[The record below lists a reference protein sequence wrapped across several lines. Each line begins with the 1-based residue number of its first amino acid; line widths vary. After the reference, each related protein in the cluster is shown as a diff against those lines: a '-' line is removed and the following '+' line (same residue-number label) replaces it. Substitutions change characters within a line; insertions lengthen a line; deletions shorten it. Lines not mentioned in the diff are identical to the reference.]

1 MTMIGQPPPVLS
13 PRQMSLLRIVL
24 ALAWADGTLAR
35 EEVDVMISRFS
46 HAFAP
51 SAEQRPYFEAEL
63 RGYLVQDIPLNELVP
78 LLKTDTEKEF
88 VLRVGYE
95 VISSSAR
102 TPDEAPINQ
111 DENDAYQRL
120 VSLLGLPAAAVQ
132 RIEQEA
138 AETLTSQRSNVS
150 DLLIY
155 QVRDYLRQ

>member
-1 MTMIGQPPPVLS
+1 MIGQPSPVLS

-24 ALAWADGTLAR
+24 ALAWSDGTLAK
-35 EEVDVMISRFS
+35 EEVDVMITRFS

-51 SAEQRPYFEAEL
+51 SPEQRSYFEEEL
-63 RGYLVQDIPLNELVP
+63 RGYLVQDIPMSEMVP

-95 VISSSAR
+95 VISASAR

-111 DENDAYQRL
+111 AEDDAYQRL
-120 VSLLGLPAAAVQ
+120 VSLLNLPDETVQ

-138 AETLTSQRSNVS
+138 AETLASERNNVS

>member
-1 MTMIGQPPPVLS
+1 MIGQPPPILS

-35 EEVDVMISRFS
+35 EEVDVMINRFS

-51 SAEQRPYFEAEL
+51 NPEQRTYFEEEL
-63 RGYLVQDIPLNELVP
+63 RSYLVQDIPMGELVP
-78 LLKTDTEKEF
+78 LLQTDTEKEF

-95 VISSSAR
+95 VISASAR

-111 DENDAYQRL
+111 AENEAYQQ
-120 VSLLGLPAAAVQ
+120 LLQLLDLPSESVQ
-132 RIEQEA
+132 RIEREA
-138 AETLTSQRSNVS
+138 GETLAAQRSNVS